1 MSITSGAENNGGLFG
16 CCKHFSRKCKKTWA
30 KKVRIRR
37 VELRSFAISS
47 GEVEGKYPAA
57 GLDAR
62 KSVQVLFLAVY
73 NTSHQMQLL
82 SGASLLLHSSIHLL
96 T

>member
-1 MSITSGAENNGGLFG
+1 MLQALQQKVQKDMGKKSAHPE
-16 CCKHFSRKCKKTWA
+16 SR
-30 KKVRIRR
+30 
-37 VELRSFAISS
+37 LRSFAISS